1 MRRCVLIIGVY
12 ERGMQRREASMV
24 YYTAVMAITW
34 MALAVLAELVRE
46 NNRMSAGRRRLCYA
60 EFALI
65 GASALAEC
73 LSVVLGG
80 VQGMP
85 GWPILAAKWADYVLT
100 PLACGAIAWQLRI
113 HNRWEKALN
122 ALIVFNVVFQ
132 TVAFAMGRMIIL
144 DANNHYTYGDLHIVY
159 VAVLLAVIA
168 ILAIQFV
175 IYGRS
180 FSKQNRGSL
189 YLTLALAVTGVAM
202 QELLGGE
209 ARVAYLSLTLCAAF
223 LYIRNGEFFQLAQD
237 KNMEEQRALLMVDD
251 LTGIGSRRAYSDELK
266 GFDERGMPADLAV
279 FCMDVN
285 GLKET
290 NDTLGHVAGDELIR
304 VAAAC
309 VRDVFASFGNCYR
322 TGGDEFVVLAHM
334 DKAQADEALVE
345 LVRRAKAW
353 RGHDGVELNFASG
366 YALAAD
372 WPDATPEGLMMRAD
386 HAMYDAK
393 EAYYRQEGRDRRR
406 RR

>member
-1 MRRCVLIIGVY
+1 
-12 ERGMQRREASMV
+12 MV

-132 TVAFAMGRMIIL
+132 TIAFAMGRMIIL

-159 VAVLLAVIA
+159 VAVLLEVIA

-237 KNMEEQRALLMVDD
+237 KNMEEQRTLLMVDD

-266 GFDERGMPADLAV
+266 GFDEQGMPANLAV

-285 GLKET
+285 GLKEA
-290 NDTLGHVAGDELIR
+290 NDTLGHAAGDELIR
-304 VAAAC
+304 AAAAC
-309 VRDVFASFGNCYR
+309 VKDVFASFGNCYR

-345 LVRRAKAW
+345 LERRAKAW

-372 WPDATPEGLMMRAD
+372 WSDATPEGLVMRAD

-393 EAYYRQEGRDRRR
+393 EAYYRQEGRDCRRR
-406 RR
+406 R

>member
-1 MRRCVLIIGVY
+1 
-12 ERGMQRREASMV
+12 MV

-85 GWPILAAKWADYVLT
+85 GWPILVAKWADYVLT
-100 PLACGAIAWQLRI
+100 PLACGAIAWLLRI

-132 TVAFAMGRMIIL
+132 TIAFAMGRMIIL

-223 LYIRNGEFFQLAQD
+223 VYIRNGEFFQLAQD

-266 GFDERGMPADLAV
+266 GFDEQGMPTDLAV

-290 NDTLGHVAGDELIR
+290 NDTLGHAAGDELIR
-304 VAAAC
+304 AAAAC
-309 VRDVFASFGNCYR
+309 VKDVFASFGNCYR

-372 WPDATPEGLMMRAD
+372 WPDATPEGLVMRAD